1 MNAEQLL
8 AQYQISLDEALNWI
22 LSNLEDPALIYNTAL
37 SYGID
42 SDMLAEIVSP
52 VYPDLSAQQVEDFFS
67 GYGLNGAALNPSSVN
82 SGGVN
87 SGGVNSGGVNS
98 GGVNSGSLEELNP
111 LTIQLIQMIV
121 QPNDNT
127 GILSTDYLKQ
137 QIVSKTG
144 QAAYDEFFAPELYD
158 SDGDGYLSEVGSGG
172 DLITEFN
179 LSTESVAYLITQLN
193 LSTESFESIYFGT
206 IINVFKA
213 IDKDESIMLDQLD
226 PNASED
232 SYLQA
237 LITVFEDE
245 ATPPLIPDSLL
256 SQAIILS
263 TATAING
270 FDGESYSL
278 NPSDL
283 ILT

>member
-52 VYPDLSAQQVEDFFS
+52 EYPDLSAQQVEDFFS
-67 GYGLNGAALNPSSVN
+67 GYGLDGAALNPSN
-82 SGGVN
+82 I
-87 SGGVNSGGVNS
+87 
-98 GGVNSGSLEELNP
+98 NSGSLEELNP

-137 QIVSKTG
+137 QIVSQTG

-158 SDGDGYLSEVGSGG
+158 SDGDGYLSEVGFGG

-179 LSTESVAYLITQLN
+179 LSTESVEYLITQLN
-193 LSTESFESIYFGT
+193 LSTESVESIYFGT
-206 IINVFKA
+206 IINGFKA
-213 IDKDESIMLDQLD
+213 IDEDEVTMIDQLD

-245 ATPPLIPDSLL
+245 ATLPLIPDSML
-256 SQAIILS
+256 SHAIIFW
-263 TATAING
+263 TANAING
-270 FDGESYSL
+270 FDGEGYSL

-283 ILT
+283 LLI

>member
-87 SGGVNSGGVNS
+87 SGGVNSG
-98 GGVNSGSLEELNP
+98 SLEELNP

-137 QIVSKTG
+137 QIVSQTG

-179 LSTESVAYLITQLN
+179 LSTESVEYLITQLN

-245 ATPPLIPDSLL
+245 ATPPLIPDSML
-256 SQAIILS
+256 SQGIILS
-263 TATAING
+263 TANAING

-283 ILT
+283 LLI

>member
-87 SGGVNSGGVNS
+87 SGGVNSG
-98 GGVNSGSLEELNP
+98 SLEELNP

-137 QIVSKTG
+137 QIVSQTG

-283 ILT
+283 ILI